1 MKSLIPKEIRAR
13 TLSNI
18 IVVCV
23 GIALAVTLLHLGE
36 IWGAFKAVL
45 RTIAPF
51 LIGFIIA
58 FLLMP
63 IVNRAEKLFNQIFSK
78 RNPHPK
84 LCRAIATIIAYVVF
98 LSLLSGF
105 FAILVP
111 QLITSVKSIL
121 QYIGNF
127 VSMNRETIN
136 QLLLKYEFLSIEGE
150 QLVIAWENVVSQ
162 LMNYTSLLVNNLM
175 AISSSIYT
183 LVFQLLVGM
192 IAAFYLLM
200 DKEKYCA
207 QVKKLCYSLFKPST
221 CETLIYWTRRA
232 HRIFSGFITGKI
244 LDSMIIGAICYV
256 CMLLFRIEYPLLI
269 SVIVGFTNIVPF
281 FGPLIGAIPCTL
293 ILLLINPLSALWF
306 LVFILILQQLDGNVI
321 GPFIMG
327 DYVGLSPFFIMLAI
341 MVGSGLFGFPGMV
354 LGVPVFALIYA
365 IVRAT
370 TETRLRARNLP
381 TESNAYIDIPGELTL
396 EMIQNEGKTDET
408 PDI

>member
-207 QVKKLCYSLFKPST
+207 QVKKMCYGAFKRST
-221 CETLIYWTRRA
+221 CERLIYWTRRA
-232 HRIFSGFITGKI
+232 HLIFSGFITGKI
-244 LDSMIIGAICYV
+244 LDSLIIGIICYL
-256 CMLLFRIEYPLLI
+256 CMLLFRIEYPQLI
-269 SVIVGFTNIVPF
+269 SVIIGFTNIVPF
-281 FGPLIGAIPCTL
+281 FGPLIGAIPCVL
-293 ILLLINPLSALWF
+293 ILLLVNPLSALWF
-306 LVFILILQQLDGNVI
+306 VVFIIILQQIDGNVI
-321 GPFIMG
+321 GPFILG
-327 DYVGLSPFFIMLAI
+327 DYVGLSPFLIMLAI
-341 MVGSGLFGFPGMV
+341 IVGSGLFGFAGMV
-354 LGVPVFALIYA
+354 LSVPLFALIYA
-365 IVRAT
+365 IVQAT
-370 TETRLRARNLP
+370 IELRLQRKNLP
-381 TESNAYIDIPGELTL
+381 VESSFYESAPEGLQEDTHHEASDI
-396 EMIQNEGKTDET
+396 
-408 PDI
+408 